1 MITNV
6 SRACTLRGVREHDLN
21 SPTYIVPAPRVFT
34 PQFVG
39 ALVAVALVA
48 VALGSRSGPMSV
60 RANSGGGRRCVYD
73 AVNCEKMQRGEE
85 GQDPAVR
92 GESNS

>member
-39 ALVAVALVA
+39 ALVAVAL
-48 VALGSRSGPMSV
+48 GIRSGPMSV